1 MDPSPPDLADD
12 DTSEPLSRRDLRP
25 IVLLA
30 LADHFTCTKLRG
42 DLIERGRDAACVIS
56 VAAAIVLSAPT
67 MLARASVFVVED
79 STISPQ
85 DRNALTWIRALDPLR
100 GIVLIAGG
108 VDAAGDDK
116 ELWDGVLTRPV
127 VANELCEVVGALAD
141 RAAGPDVTSRLAA
154 RRAPAGFELRVG
166 FPWPMVRCT
175 RCSATRHCEA
185 PRDAVEQGIVIAA
198 LVTFG
203 LAHASCHAR
212 S

>member
-1 MDPSPPDLADD
+1 MDPTPPDLADD
-12 DTSEPLSRRDLRP
+12 DTSAPLSGRDLRP

-56 VAAAIVLSAPT
+56 VVAAVVLSAPS

-79 STISPQ
+79 STIEPQ
-85 DRNALTWIRALDPLR
+85 DRDALTWIRALDPLR
-100 GIVLIAGG
+100 GMVVITGGAG
-108 VDAAGDDK
+108 AAGED
-116 ELWDGVLTRPV
+116 EQLWDGALTRPV
-127 VANELCEVVGALAD
+127 VANELCDLVAALGD

-175 RCSATRHCEA
+175 RCSAARHCEA